1 MMPDT
6 STDRAREL
14 FYFVF
19 SDVSVSQLLTESTLT
34 LTFTS
39 ARLVAAEEILPSEL
53 KLRQAIFSL
62 GRHVGGHEG
71 LPGRPWVVFP
81 PTTAINIS
89 FGQSVK
95 CNICADRTR
104 PPQN

>member
-1 MMPDT
+1 MPDT

-34 LTFTS
+34 LTFTG

-53 KLRQAIFSL
+53 QLRQAIFSL
-62 GRHVGGHEG
+62 GRHVGR
-71 LPGRPWVVFP
+71 RPRGV
-81 PTTAINIS
+81 
-89 FGQSVK
+89 
-95 CNICADRTR
+95 TR
-104 PPQN
+104 PALGCLPPDNRDQYKFWTKCEV